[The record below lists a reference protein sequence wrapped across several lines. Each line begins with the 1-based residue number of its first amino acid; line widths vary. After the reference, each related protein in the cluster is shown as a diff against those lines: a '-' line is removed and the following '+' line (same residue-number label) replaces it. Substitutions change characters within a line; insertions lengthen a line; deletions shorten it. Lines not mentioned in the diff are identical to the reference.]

1 MPIFEYAC
9 AECGHKFEKLI
20 LSASRAKEIE
30 CPECHSKSV
39 NKALS
44 IFGLGASDSGS
55 LNLASSSN
63 CTTSL

>member
-20 LSASRAKEIE
+20 LSASRSKEIE
-30 CPECHSKSV
+30 CPKCQSKSV

-44 IFGLGASDSGS
+44 IFGLSTGGGS

>member
-9 AECGHKFEKLI
+9 AECGHKFEKLV

-30 CPECHSKSV
+30 CLECQSKSV

-44 IFGLGASDSGS
+44 IFGLGASSGS
-55 LNLASSSN
+55 LNLAGSAN

>member
-9 AECGHKFEKLI
+9 AACGHKFEKLV

-44 IFGLGASDSGS
+44 IFGMGTGSGS